1 MPATVTEDRTFTA
14 TYTPIEYDIV
24 YIMNDGTNNPANPD
38 TYTIETPTITL
49 EDPTRDGY
57 TFDGW
62 TPGDSIPQG
71 STGTKTFTAHWKENF
86 TITFNEGAHG
96 SITTQNVFVLPDG
109 SPFPTPPG
117 VTEGYR
123 LRRFDGWPTMPAT
136 VTEDRTFTATYTPI
150 EYDIVYIM
158 NDGTNNP
165 ANPDTYTIETPT
177 ITLED
182 PTRDGYT
189 FDGWTPGDSIPL
201 GSTGTKT
208 FTAHWKENFT
218 ITFNEGAHGSITTQN
233 VFVLPDGSPFPTPPG
248 VTEDTGYDVSTGGRR
263 CRRR

>member
-117 VTEGYR
+117 VTDGCR
-123 LRRFDGWPTMPAT
+123 LRFRWMADDAGDGNGRQDVHGDIHA
-136 VTEDRTFTATYTPI
+136 DRVRHRIHHERWHEQPGEPGYVH
-150 EYDIVYIM
+150 D
-158 NDGTNNP
+158 
-165 ANPDTYTIETPT
+165 
-177 ITLED
+177 
-182 PTRDGYT
+182 RDA
-189 FDGWTPGDSIPL
+189 DDH
-201 GSTGTKT
+201 
-208 FTAHWKENFT
+208 A
-218 ITFNEGAHGSITTQN
+218 
-233 VFVLPDGSPFPTPPG
+233 
-248 VTEDTGYDVSTGGRR
+248 
-263 CRRR
+263 